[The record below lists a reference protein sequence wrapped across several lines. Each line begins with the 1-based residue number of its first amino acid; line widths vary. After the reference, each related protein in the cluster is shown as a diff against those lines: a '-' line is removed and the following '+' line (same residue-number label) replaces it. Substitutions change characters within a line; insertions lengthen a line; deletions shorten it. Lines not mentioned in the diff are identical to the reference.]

1 MFQIRFLNLFLF
13 VAIGVFG
20 SVIIHAG
27 LSRIFRIDTDTT
39 LITITGLTFS
49 PPFVPAVAM
58 AIRNKDVIMTG
69 ITNGLM
75 GYAIGNYLGVTLAY
89 LLK

>member
-1 MFQIRFLNLFLF
+1 
-13 VAIGVFG
+13 
-20 SVIIHAG
+20 
-27 LSRIFRIDTDTT
+27 
-39 LITITGLTFS
+39 
-49 PPFVPAVAM
+49 M